1 MGNKKNNTIK
11 TIISRGATMVGNI
24 RHWHSRYMKS
34 QTGVLITTALTGVIT
49 LVAIL
54 HLDTQIQ
61 VIPAIFSG

>member
-1 MGNKKNNTIK
+1 
-11 TIISRGATMVGNI
+11 MVGNI